1 MKTTLKPCQ
10 QANSA
15 KHDLLK
21 KLFEVQVELKLYRNE
36 NPYDQKNEVHALI
49 KLLDQFIENRLYE
62 ALNE

>member
-1 MKTTLKPCQ
+1 MKTTLKPYQ

-36 NPYDQKNEVHALI
+36 HSYDQKNEVHALI
-49 KLLDQFIENRLYE
+49 KLLDQFIENRLYD

>member
-1 MKTTLKPCQ
+1 MKTTLKPYQ

-36 NPYDQKNEVHALI
+36 HSYDQKNEVHTLI
-49 KLLDQFIENRLYE
+49 KLLDQFIENRLYDT
-62 ALNE
+62 LNE